1 MQSTKLIQIT
11 AKIGVFILMLGL
23 GLALSGLIGYFIEH
37 EAANKATMIGGMVMA
52 AVGFVMTAM
61 ENLLMEDF

>member
-11 AKIGVFILMLGL
+11 AKVGIFVLMLGL
-23 GLALSGLIGYFIEH
+23 GLALSGLIGYFIEQ